1 MKDFLALF
9 LGGLLLIFAQVVPW
23 YHVVPFA
30 IGLNLSFAPVIF
42 LALYRP
48 SAGSWLLV
56 FLLGYILGAL
66 SGAPAGLLPLINLVT
81 FLFVRIACGYIVFE
95 HLSSQVVLFFAL
107 SLSFDLFLLTL
118 TKVVLLCPLSLI
130 LKTVFAQSL
139 LLTTLSVPFFALLNK
154 GGGVNGLALK

>member
-23 YHVVPFA
+23 HHAVPFA
-30 IGLNLSFAPVIF
+30 IGSNFSFALVIF

-56 FLLGYILGAL
+56 FLLGCVLGAL

-81 FLFVRIACGYIVFE
+81 FFFVRIACGYIVFE
-95 HLSSQVVLFFAL
+95 RLSSQVILFFAL

-118 TKVVLLCPLSLI
+118 TKVVLLCPLGLI
-130 LKTVFAQSL
+130 LKTVFAQSF

-154 GGGVNGLALK
+154 RGGTKGLVLK